1 VEGETLVG
9 SVKVKKAF
17 SKHTT
22 MEVQVS
28 TAGKVELA
36 TDRKVSKHSTVGV
49 AVSVMAESLY
59 LSMRIQRGGQKLSCP
74 ILLSSEVSLY
84 NVFGAFCIKALFL
97 LILKHLIIEPR
108 KRRRKQRYTTHLL
121 ASE

>member
-49 AVSVMAESLY
+49 AVSVGRSSRVLFCSPQRYPCTMCSVPSASKHSSSSSSSTSSLNPA
-59 LSMRIQRGGQKLSCP
+59 SGDASKGT
-74 ILLSSEVSLY
+74 
-84 NVFGAFCIKALFL
+84 L
-97 LILKHLIIEPR
+97 LIYLPLNEC
-108 KRRRKQRYTTHLL
+108 
-121 ASE
+121 